1 MCPTPTGRI
10 HTRVTTI
17 LLGPGVLGLILTLV
31 TGHLDWIVLV
41 GVYLL
46 IGVFLD
52 TAVYSWMLKYQP
64 PWMSFVLAL
73 AEYGFLLAVTQ
84 WLEGFPNASVLE
96 ATIFYWACWV
106 LAATIKIVVLPIMSL
121 TYLESAGE
129 FRHIAWSL
137 PPQQVAVP
145 LLASA
150 EEARRGPGEL
160 VRAAS
165 GAHPIPLKPLPAP
178 SGVINVP
185 PEMQRAGRPQ

>member
-17 LLGPGVLGLILTLV
+17 LLGPAVLGLILTLV

-73 AEYGFLLAVTQ
+73 AEWGFLLAVTQ

-96 ATIFYWACWV
+96 ASIFYWACWV

-165 GAHPIPLKPLPAP
+165 GAHPTPLQPLPAP

>member
-17 LLGPGVLGLILTLV
+17 LLGPAVLGLILTLI

-52 TAVYSWMLKYQP
+52 TAVYSWLLKYQP
-64 PWMSFVLAL
+64 PWMAFILAL

-84 WLEGFPNASVLE
+84 ELEGFPNVTVLE
-96 ATIFYWACWV
+96 ATIFDWACWI
-106 LAATIKIVVLPIMSL
+106 LASIIKIVILPIMSL

-129 FRHIAWSL
+129 FRETAWSL

-145 LLASA
+145 VLASA

-185 PEMQRAGRPQ
+185 PEMQRRPS

>member
-17 LLGPGVLGLILTLV
+17 LLGPAVLGLILTLI
-31 TGHLDWIVLV
+31 TGHLDWIVLI

-52 TAVYSWMLKYQP
+52 TAVYSWMLRYQP
-64 PWMSFVLAL
+64 PWMSFVLAI

-84 WLEGFPNASVLE
+84 WLEGFPNISVLE
-96 ATIFYWACWV
+96 ATVFYWASWA
-106 LAATIKIVVLPIMSL
+106 LAATIKIVLLPIFSL

-129 FRHIAWSL
+129 FRRIQWSL
-137 PPQQVAVP
+137 PPQQVPVP

-150 EEARRGPGEL
+150 SEGPGRI
-160 VRAAS
+160 VREAS
-165 GAHPIPLKPLPAP
+165 GAHPQPLQPLPPP
-178 SGVINVP
+178 SGVIQVP
-185 PEMQRAGRPQ
+185 PEMQAAGRGGS

>member
-10 HTRVTTI
+10 HTRTSTV
-17 LLGPGVLGLILTLV
+17 LMGPAVLGLIVTLV

-52 TAVYSWMLKYQP
+52 TAVYSWLLRYQP
-64 PWMSFVLAL
+64 PWMTFVLGL

-84 WLEGFPNASVLE
+84 WLEGFPNVTVLE
-96 ATIFYWACWV
+96 ATIFYWACWT
-106 LAATIKIVVLPIMSL
+106 LAAIAKIVLLPIISL

-129 FRHIAWSL
+129 FRRVQWSL
-137 PPQQVAVP
+137 PPQQVPVP

-150 EEARRGPGEL
+150 EEARRGPGPL
-160 VRAAS
+160 VREAS
-165 GAHPIPLKPLPAP
+165 GVHARPLEPLPAP
-178 SGVINVP
+178 SGVIMVP
-185 PEMQRAGRPQ
+185 PEMRSSE

>member
-17 LLGPGVLGLILTLV
+17 LLGPAVLGLILTLI

-52 TAVYSWMLKYQP
+52 TRSTRGC
-64 PWMSFVLAL
+64 SSTSRRGCRFVLAL

-84 WLEGFPNASVLE
+84 WLEGFPNVSVLE

-106 LAATIKIVVLPIMSL
+106 LAASIKIVVLPIMSL

-185 PEMQRAGRPQ
+185 PEMQRRPPQ

>member
-10 HTRVTTI
+10 HTRVSTVLI
-17 LLGPGVLGLILTLV
+17 GPAVLGLIVTLV

-46 IGVFLD
+46 IGVTLD
-52 TAVYSWMLKYQP
+52 TLVYSWLLRYQP
-64 PWMSFVLAL
+64 PWMTFVLAL

-84 WLEGFPNASVLE
+84 WLEGFPNVTVLE
-96 ATIFYWACWV
+96 ATIFFWACWG
-106 LAATIKIVVLPIMSL
+106 LAAIAKIVLLPIISL

-129 FRHIAWSL
+129 FRRVQWSL

-150 EEARRGPGEL
+150 EEGPGPV
-160 VRAAS
+160 VREAS
-165 GAHPIPLKPLPAP
+165 GAHPQPLKPLPAP
-178 SGVINVP
+178 SGTFTIP
-185 PEMQRAGRPQ
+185 PEMREGKPSR

>member
-10 HTRVTTI
+10 HTRVTSI
-17 LLGPGVLGLILTLV
+17 LLGPAVLGLILTLI

-52 TAVYSWMLKYQP
+52 TAVYSWLLKYQP

-84 WLEGFPNASVLE
+84 WLEGFPNISVLE
-96 ATIFYWACWV
+96 ATIFYWVCWL
-106 LAATIKIVVLPIMSL
+106 LAASIKIVVLPIMSL

-165 GAHPIPLKPLPAP
+165 GAHPVPLTPLPAP